1 MRKSVLFLS
10 LVFTFNANAGCDEQ
24 GYFDCGTTG
33 DVKWYVSNDKKTL
46 TIKGSGNMEDYVN
59 ESNPNYDETNPKSAA
74 ARTTAPWGILSNEI
88 ESVVVEK
95 GVTGLGQSCFQGLD
109 HVTDIKLPDG
119 LQTIGQQ
126 AFDRVKSLESLSV
139 PDSVNQIGYAA
150 FAWTTS
156 LKTMDVGDGF
166 ETVSE
171 LSPLFGVGISDN
183 PRGNESITTFYCQ
196 NGTTN
201 QCAYLNVFNTN
212 DTRVCTET
220 CNFSDV
226 VLYEKEGNRYLI
238 NAQRYKSINDFENNV
253 PVKRIYTVEEAIKIS
268 KPTGNTFKIRYQ

>member
-10 LVFTFNANAGCDEQ
+10 LVFTFNANAECDEQ

-46 TIKGSGNMEDYVN
+46 TVKGTGNMEDYVN
-59 ESNPNYDETNPKSAA
+59 EPNPNYDETNSLSAV
-74 ARTTAPWGILSNEI
+74 ARTTAPWGIFSNDI
-88 ESVVVEK
+88 ESVIVEK
-95 GVTGLGQSCFQGLD
+95 GVTGLGRSCFQGLD

-126 AFDRVKSLESLSV
+126 AFDRVKSLESLSI

-166 ETVSE
+166 EAASEE

-183 PRGNESITTFYCQ
+183 PLGNESITTFYCQ
-196 NGTTN
+196 NSTTN
-201 QCAYLNVFNTN
+201 QCAYLNVFKTI
-212 DTRVCTET
+212 DTYICTET

-226 VLYEKEGNRYLI
+226 VLYEKEGNRYLL
-238 NAQRYKSINDFENNV
+238 NGQRYKSINDFENNV
-253 PVKRIYTVEEAIKIS
+253 PVKRIYTIDEANAVAGDKNRVSIKY
-268 KPTGNTFKIRYQ
+268 R

>member
-1 MRKSVLFLS
+1 MFLS
-10 LVFTFNANAGCDEQ
+10 LVFTFNANAECDEQ

-46 TIKGSGNMEDYVN
+46 TVKGTGNMEDYVN
-59 ESNPNYDETNPKSAA
+59 EPNPNYDETNSLSAE
-74 ARTTAPWGILSNEI
+74 ARTTAPWGIFSNDI
-88 ESVVVEK
+88 ESVIVEK
-95 GVTGLGQSCFQGLD
+95 GVTGLGRSCFQGLD

-166 ETVSE
+166 EGHEAAVGCAVVK
-171 LSPLFGVGISDN
+171 LSLDIVGDIL
-183 PRGNESITTFYCQ
+183 P
-196 NGTTN
+196 
-201 QCAYLNVFNTN
+201 
-212 DTRVCTET
+212 
-220 CNFSDV
+220 CNFRALFFDAFLFLSRLACSLACCGLLGGLGVIIVLAQVGV
-226 VLYEKEGNRYLI
+226 VGGHLCLR
-238 NAQRYKSINDFENNV
+238 RNV
-253 PVKRIYTVEEAIKIS
+253 AGKQC
-268 KPTGNTFKIRYQ
+268 YQ